1 MGNVDIQRESLR
13 RTALTL
19 VWIGEIW
26 NLLEAGVALWSGI
39 GAGSAA
45 LIAFGLDSCI
55 ELFAGGVLIWHLNRE
70 WRGEEENEEAERR
83 AHRILGFTFFL
94 LAAFIAGQSAA
105 TLLGWLPRP
114 DESLVGILLLVASAV
129 VMTVLYFR
137 KSSIARQLGSP
148 ALRAEAIE
156 TLVCDVQDLTLLIGL
171 GLYALVGWWWAD
183 PVAAL
188 ALIPFLVKEGR
199 EGLSGH
205 DHHEDEHLEIMES

>member
-1 MGNVDIQRESLR
+1 MSKPDIPHASLR
-13 RTALTL
+13 RAALSL

-39 GAGSAA
+39 GASSVA
-45 LIAFGLDSCI
+45 LIAFGLDSCL

-70 WRGEEENEEAERR
+70 WQGEEEDEVAERK
-83 AHRILGFTFFL
+83 AHRMLGFTFFL
-94 LAAFIAGQSAA
+94 LAAFIAVQSIA
-105 TLLGWLPRP
+105 TLGGWLPRP
-114 DESLVGILLLVASAV
+114 EESLVGILLLVASAI

-137 KSSIARQLGSP
+137 KAKIARQLGSP

-156 TLVCDVQDLTLLIGL
+156 SLVCDVQDLTLLIGL
-171 GLYALVGWWWAD
+171 GLHALIGWWWAD

-205 DHHEDEHLEIMES
+205 HHDEDENGNPLGS